1 MTFIISVLLLALT
14 TSLTCALPGTFLVL
28 RGQSMLVDA
37 LSHAVLPG
45 IVIGAIVS
53 GSTHSPL
60 MTLIATVCG
69 LIVVIG
75 ADRLK
80 GSGLLA
86 GDANQGAIY
95 PALFALGVL
104 LLSTRLSNV
113 HICADTVLVG
123 DLNLMALPTE
133 HVALGGF
140 DTGPRMMWI
149 LLGVAVVNAAFI
161 AVTYR
166 VLQASTFDRDFAV
179 VSGMPVKIV
188 DTVFMILVAL
198 TVVTAFNVAGA
209 ILVIALMVVPAAT
222 ALLFSRS
229 LPVMLASSLGVA
241 AASAVGGFLIAWLGD
256 VPTTPTMAFVDGLIF
271 VAFMSVKEV
280 RRRRERRAAQATGNR
295 KTAESRGFLAVT
307 SDTVQKIDVDAVRA

>member
-1 MTFIISVLLLALT
+1 MTFILSVLLLSLT
-14 TSLTCALPGTFLVL
+14 TAITCALPGTFLVL

-60 MTLIATVCG
+60 MTLIATACG
-69 LIVVIG
+69 LIVVVG
-75 ADRLK
+75 ADKLK

-86 GDANQGAIY
+86 GDANQGAIF

-113 HICADTVLVG
+113 HICTDTVLVG
-123 DLNLMALPTE
+123 DLNLMALPSE
-133 HVALGGF
+133 HLLVGRLDLG
-140 DTGPRMMWI
+140 PNMMWL
-149 LLGVAVVNAAFI
+149 LLGVAAVNVAFMV
-161 AVTYR
+161 VTYR

-198 TVVTAFNVAGA
+198 TVVAAFNVAGA

-229 LPVMLASSLGVA
+229 LKTMLAASLGVA
-241 AASAVGGFLIAWLGD
+241 VASAVAGFLIAWLAD
-256 VPTTPTMAFVDGLIF
+256 VPTTPTMAFVDGVIF
-271 VAFMSVKEV
+271 VVLMYLKAA
-280 RRRRERRAAQATGNR
+280 RENRAR
-295 KTAESRGFLAVT
+295 KVAEGGVFEELAESRGFKAVT
-307 SDTVQKIDVDAVRA
+307 SDTVREIDARAVHA

>member
-1 MTFIISVLLLALT
+1 MTFILSVLLLALT

-69 LIVVIG
+69 LIVVVG

-86 GDANQGAIY
+86 GDANQGAIF

-104 LLSTRLSNV
+104 LLSTRLSSV

-133 HVALGGF
+133 HVALGRF
-140 DTGPRMMWI
+140 DMGPRMMWI
-149 LLGVAVVNAAFI
+149 LLGVAVVNASFM

-241 AASAVGGFLIAWLGD
+241 AASAVGGFLVAWLAD

-271 VAFMSVKEV
+271 VAFMGVKEI
-280 RRRRERRAAQATGNR
+280 RRRRERRAAQVTGNGEM
-295 KTAESRGFLAVT
+295 AESRGFIAVT
-307 SDTVQKIDVDAVRA
+307 SDTVQEFDADAVRA

>member
-1 MTFIISVLLLALT
+1 MTFILSVLLLALT
-14 TSLTCALPGTFLVL
+14 TALTCALPGTFLVL

-133 HVALGGF
+133 HVALGRF
-140 DTGPRMMWI
+140 DMGPRMMWI
-149 LLGVAVVNAAFI
+149 LLGVAVVNAAFM

-241 AASAVGGFLIAWLGD
+241 VASAVGGFLIAWLAD

-271 VAFMSVKEV
+271 VAFMGVKEI
-280 RRRRERRAAQATGNR
+280 RRRRERRAAQVTGNGEM
-295 KTAESRGFLAVT
+295 AESRDFSAVT
-307 SDTVQKIDVDAVRA
+307 SDTVREFDAEAVRA

>member
-1 MTFIISVLLLALT
+1 MTFILSVLLLALT
-14 TSLTCALPGTFLVL
+14 TALTCALPGTFLVL

-123 DLNLMALPTE
+123 DLNLMALQTE
-133 HVALGGF
+133 HVALGRF
-140 DTGPRMMWI
+140 DMGPRMMWI
-149 LLGVAVVNAAFI
+149 LLGVAVVNAAFM

-241 AASAVGGFLIAWLGD
+241 AASAVGGFLIAWLAD

-271 VAFMSVKEV
+271 VAFMGVKEI
-280 RRRRERRAAQATGNR
+280 RRRRERRAAQVTGNGEM
-295 KTAESRGFLAVT
+295 AESRGFIAVT
-307 SDTVQKIDVDAVRA
+307 SDTVQEFDADAVRA